1 MTPDGSQ
8 LTILNAESDDGGTYT
23 CTAVNTVGKCSW
35 ETTVDLKAKPAF
47 TLPPGLKKPIA
58 FQIDEM
64 MSLKVPLIAVPEPTL
79 LLEKLDPEKDNAVLN
94 SFAQNDIENT
104 EVKLSFRHNFA
115 VIKMECA
122 QKWHTGNSKIPVH
135 P

>member
-64 MSLKVPLIAVPEPTL
+64 MSLKVPLIAVPEPNL
-79 LLEKLDPEKDNAVLN
+79 VLEKLDKDDEAIVEATFTSNPSL
-94 SFAQNDIENT
+94 DE
-104 EVKLSFRHNFA
+104 
-115 VIKMECA
+115 
-122 QKWHTGNSKIPVH
+122 PVH
-135 P
+135 KGQHFVQPVLV